1 MLKRSNKIAVW
12 LMLALFVGVLAWIVS
27 LRLGSGDIYPEYS
40 SLRADPLGAKAFY
53 ESVGRLP
60 GRNVSRHLHPLERL
74 RGGNDVTVL
83 VLGAGSSAG
92 VDGGIYEQLERIART
107 GARVVLAMNATDS
120 HTALR
125 EEERINTPEL
135 PIKEE
140 DETGEKKEDKPVAR
154 EFRGPYLALIDP
166 LRREQ
171 DEIIA
176 ELVAENGPTGLPATL
191 RWYGRY
197 CFDKISDDSQVI
209 YEADGKP
216 VVVEQKV
223 GLGTIVLCAD
233 SFPFS
238 NEALARERSAEFLLW
253 AAGSAKNI
261 TFDESHL
268 GVRHGNSIM
277 LLLRD
282 FRLQGLFFGF
292 LVLAGLWV
300 WRASASFVPAY
311 VEQGAAEI
319 VQGKTAREGVVH
331 LLERNLSP
339 DELPQICL
347 TEWRKSHPNLNSF
360 DAARYAEAER
370 ILNQYLQLPRK
381 ERNPI
386 HTYGEITKALSK

>member
-1 MLKRSNKIAVW
+1 MLKRSSKIAVW
-12 LMLALFVGVLAWIVS
+12 LMLALFAGVLAWIIS

-40 SLRADPLGAKAFY
+40 SLRADPLGTKAFY
-53 ESVGRLP
+53 ESMGRLP
-60 GRNVSRHLHPLERL
+60 SRSVSRHLHPFNRI
-74 RGGNDVTVL
+74 RGGKEVTVL
-83 VLGAGSSAG
+83 VLGVGTSAG
-92 VDGGIYEQLERIART
+92 TDASIYEQLEQIART
-107 GARVVLAMNATDS
+107 GTRVVLAMNAAAS
-120 HTALR
+120 HSVLR

-135 PIKEE
+135 PIQE
-140 DETGEKKEDKPVAR
+140 DEKEKAEKPVTKQ
-154 EFRGPYLALIDP
+154 FRGPHLALIDP

-171 DEIIA
+171 DEVVA
-176 ELVAENGPTGLPATL
+176 ELVSDEAPALPATM

-197 CFDKISDDSQVI
+197 CFERISDEWRVV

-216 VVVEQKV
+216 VVVEQNV
-223 GLGTIVLCAD
+223 GLGTMVLCAD

-238 NEALARERSAEFLLW
+238 NEALAKNRSAAFLLW
-253 AAGSAKNI
+253 AGGNAKNI
-261 TFDESHL
+261 IFNESHL

-300 WRASASFVPAY
+300 WRASASFVPPYA
-311 VEQGAAEI
+311 EQGAAEI

-331 LLERNLSP
+331 LLERNLPP

-347 TEWRKSHPNLNSF
+347 AEWRKSHPNLNSF

-370 ILNQYLQLPRK
+370 IVNQYLQLPRK

-386 HTYGEITKALSK
+386 QTYAEITTALSK